1 MIRPCL
7 GSFGQVY
14 GSMILCKRDW
24 RLQIVL
30 KSHLKPLDQ
39 IKSNL
44 ARMDLVIL
52 NKKEF
57 FGVQFNGS
65 KSTFMNFKTPFM
77 QFEFKILKTSIY
89 LVDAEVGRN

>member
-1 MIRPCL
+1 MQI
-7 GSFGQVY
+7 
-14 GSMILCKRDW
+14 
-24 RLQIVL
+24 RLQIIL

-44 ARMDLVIL
+44 ARMNLVIL
-52 NKKEF
+52 NKIEF

-77 QFEFKILKTSIY
+77 QFEFKILKTVQCFGDILESTQTSQ
-89 LVDAEVGRN
+89 